1 MGDNL
6 STVKQTLST
15 SDIRFLFLF
24 FCEIRIKP
32 FLTNF
37 TFSDFIIS
45 VCYYFKLRYFR
56 NIRLVWIEQ

>member
-1 MGDNL
+1 MGMNNL

-37 TFSDFIIS
+37 TFVILLYQYLLF
-45 VCYYFKLRYFR
+45 
-56 NIRLVWIEQ
+56 

>member
-15 SDIRFLFLF
+15 SDIGISFLF

-37 TFSDFIIS
+37 TFVILLYQSYLLF
-45 VCYYFKLRYFR
+45 
-56 NIRLVWIEQ
+56 